1 MFVLAYFHA
10 IISERRS
17 YIPQGWSKFYEF
29 SFADFIAA
37 LKISE
42 TIKISNDSTAG
53 YKTYMG
59 LLESA
64 IYGGRIDNMSDM
76 NVLSAYLQ

>member
-1 MFVLAYFHA
+1 MNIERAYTLIDNSYLEENPNQSDIMFILAFFHA

-42 TIKISNDSTAG
+42 SLDHKSSNSTE
-53 YKTYMG
+53 TYIG
-59 LLESA
+59 
-64 IYGGRIDNMSDM
+64 
-76 NVLSAYLQ
+76 